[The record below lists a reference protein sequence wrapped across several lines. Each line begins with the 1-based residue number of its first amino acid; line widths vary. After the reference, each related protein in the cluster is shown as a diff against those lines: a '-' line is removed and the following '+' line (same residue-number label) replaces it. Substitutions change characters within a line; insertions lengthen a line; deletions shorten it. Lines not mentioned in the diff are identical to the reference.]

1 MSPRI
6 LAAMRMRK
14 SKQRTRR
21 PSWAPPWSVA
31 ARRPQS
37 IVKRRRNPVLAAFA
51 DADQAAL
58 RFLRTHGHHEPVETV
73 MKALGTCGEL
83 AAIWVATGAVGA
95 SIDDK
100 RRRQWL
106 TAGAVG
112 PVAIGVNYAIKVAV
126 GRQRPLLDEH
136 PPLARAPTKLS
147 FPSTH
152 ATSSV
157 AAATALGR
165 VEPRARP
172 ALFTVAAAICVGRPY
187 LGMHYPS
194 DVLAGAAVGFALGS
208 VVPGLGAEPTED
220 RLFELAVDANER
232 AHASRQAPGNGGAVA
247 ATADE
252 PTEPSS
258 ETA

>member
-1 MSPRI
+1 MLKR
-6 LAAMRMRK
+6 RT
-14 SKQRTRR
+14 KQRASILGRR
-21 PSWAPPWSVA
+21 RAKA
-31 ARRPQS
+31 AA
-37 IVKRRRNPVLAAFA
+37 KRRRHPVLATIA
-51 DADQAAL
+51 DTDQAVL
-58 RFLRTHGHHEPVETV
+58 RFLRTRGHGEPVETM
-73 MKALGTCGEL
+73 MKALGTCGEY
-83 AAIWVATGAVGA
+83 AAIWAAAGAIGA

-106 TAGAVG
+106 TGGAVG
-112 PVAIGVNYAIKVAV
+112 PVAVGVNYVIKVAV

-136 PPLARAPTKLS
+136 PPLAKAPSKLS
-147 FPSTH
+147 FPSAH

-172 ALFTVAAAICVGRPY
+172 ALFTLAAAICVGRPY

-208 VVPGLGAEPTED
+208 LVPGLGAPPTED

-232 AHASRQAPGNGGAVA
+232 AQANRQATGNGGAVA
-247 ATADE
+247 VADE
-252 PTEPSS
+252 PAEPSS
-258 ETA
+258 ESA